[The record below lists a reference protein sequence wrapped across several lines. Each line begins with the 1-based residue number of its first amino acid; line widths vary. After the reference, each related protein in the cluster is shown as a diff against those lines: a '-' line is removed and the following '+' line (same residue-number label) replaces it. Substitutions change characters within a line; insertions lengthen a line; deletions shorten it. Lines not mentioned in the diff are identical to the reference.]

1 MFMLRGGQRIL
12 DMTKIII
19 LANFLKPGDFG
30 LMGIALLVCSS
41 IKTLSQTGFQEALVQ
56 KKEDIKKY
64 LNTVWTV
71 FVLRGIILFIILF
84 LLSYYV
90 EIFFNAAGAKNI
102 IRIIGLS
109 IVFHSLT
116 NIGVIYFHK
125 ELEFNKQFVFQLSGT
140 VVDFIISI
148 VLCFVFK
155 NVWALVFGLLAG
167 NFMRL
172 IMSYIVHPYR
182 PHLCIDLLKIKEL
195 FGFGKW
201 ILGSSIL
208 VFLLTQGDDI
218 LVGKLLGAS
227 ALGFY
232 QMAYRISN
240 LPATEISH
248 LISTVTLPAYSKLQ
262 DNLPKMKD
270 AYLRVLRITALF
282 SLPISGLIFILA
294 PEFARIFLGQKWMP
308 MVSTIQILSI
318 YGLLRA
324 FGATTGV
331 VFIAVGKPKIRTKI
345 QAAQLGLMAAII
357 YPLTVLWGINGAAAA
372 VTIYALIFNCVAVLK
387 VLDIVESDF
396 RNPAKIIIFPLIGT
410 LFLVCSIFGL
420 KTYLLQRIGVIQFF
434 FLIISGIMTYAFV
447 MYLADSFFSYGNKKL
462 VKDEI
467 KKFFRS

>member
-19 LANFLKPGDFG
+19 LANFLAPGDFG

-41 IKTLSQTGFQEALVQ
+41 IKTFSQTGFYEALVQ

-64 LNTVWTV
+64 LDTVWTV
-71 FVLRGIILFIILF
+71 FILRGFILFIILF
-84 LLSYYV
+84 LLSYYM

-125 ELEFNKQFVFQLSGT
+125 ELQFNRQFIFQMSGT
-140 VVDFIISI
+140 VVEFIVSI
-148 VLCFVFK
+148 ALCFAFK

-172 IMSYIVHPYR
+172 IMSYVVHPYR
-182 PHLCIDLLKIKEL
+182 PHLCVDFLKIKEL

-248 LISTVTLPAYSKLQ
+248 LISTVTFPAYSKLQ
-262 DNLPKMKD
+262 DNLPKMRN
-270 AYLRVLRITALF
+270 AYLKVLRITALI

-294 PEFARIFLGQKWMP
+294 PEFVRIFLGEKWMP

-345 QAAQLGLMAAII
+345 QAAQLALMALII
-357 YPLTVLWGINGAAAA
+357 YPFTVFWGINGAAAA
-372 VTIYALIFNCVAVLK
+372 VTIYALIFNSVAVSK
-387 VLDIVESDF
+387 VLNIVKSNF
-396 RNPAKIIIFPLIGT
+396 KAPAKIIIIPLIGT
-410 LFLVCSIFGL
+410 LFLVCSIVGL
-420 KTYLLQRIGVIQFF
+420 KTYLLERIGVICFF
-434 FLIISGIMTYAFV
+434 SLIISGIITYAFII
-447 MYLADSFFSYGNKKL
+447 YLADLFFGYGNKKL
-462 VKDEI
+462 IKEEI
-467 KKFFRS
+467 KKFFSS